1 MSIII
6 DDVSYQ
12 DILKNISCT
21 LNQGEL
27 IIVLGKN
34 GAGKTTFLKNI
45 LTLLNPSSGHIMC
58 DGTDIKLY
66 SDFQRCKKT
75 SYIPQHKYSAWALTV
90 RQMTAL
96 GALNQGKTFA
106 SFDEHDNNY
115 LNDILKKC
123 DLYDMRHRTI
133 DTLSGG
139 ELMRLWI
146 ARCLMAH
153 TPYIIADEPITGL
166 DIDYQ
171 FKIMNI
177 FKDLTQKNHGCMMT
191 LHDIGL
197 ALQYA
202 DKILI
207 LDKNIPFIFDTP
219 HNIIQS
225 KILEAIFDVEIIQID
240 SGNQKNV
247 LINPLLKQR

>member
-1 MSIII
+1 MTIVI
-6 DDVSYQ
+6 DDLSYQ

-45 LTLLNPSSGHIMC
+45 LTLLNPSSGSILC
-58 DGTDIKLY
+58 DDTDIKLY
-66 SDFQRCKKT
+66 SNSQRAKKI
-75 SYIPQHKYSAWALTV
+75 SYVPQHKSIAWALTV
-90 RQMTAL
+90 KQMTAL
-96 GALNQGKTFA
+96 GALNQGKTSA
-106 SFDEHDNNY
+106 SFEQDDNHY

-123 DLYDMRHRTI
+123 DLYDMQNRMI

-139 ELMRLWI
+139 ESMRLWI
-146 ARCLMAH
+146 ARCLMAR

-177 FKDLTQKNHGCMMT
+177 FKDLTRQNHGCMMS

-197 ALQYA
+197 ALKYA

-225 KILEAIFDVEIIQID
+225 KILESIFDIQIVQTD
-240 SGNQKNV
+240 FGHQKNF
-247 LINPLLKQR
+247 LINPLFKQG